1 MSESDSQD
9 RPLRRLGKVD
19 WWSKRHTFALAAIIV
34 AAFLLRLGLTHSLPR
49 MVKWDESDYLLL
61 GRNLVT
67 GHGYTTGFGPEIA
80 QPPFFPLITG
90 AIYLAVGDLE
100 KSSDITYALF
110 GGLMLLPIFVL
121 ARRIYGYPT
130 AYLAAVLLAIHPVL
144 TVVGLYWGTMLEP
157 LYLFLLFGALVTWL
171 IGVEER
177 RPGMMAVAGMMF
189 ALGFLTRTEPVVYF
203 GIFFLVSLFWRFG
216 NLVAK
221 GTRLRLC
228 ACFVGAFALTA
239 APYLIYMHAQTGHWT
254 LSEKGPITWQ
264 QGTFI
269 LKDDWVG
276 FDWVYARLD
285 SSGHEVYYKST
296 EREKWSLIGTI
307 LSDPKA
313 FLARTYESGRILGHE
328 ALNNSFVMPLLLPF
342 VVISL
347 THNAWDRRRLG
358 YEVFLAG
365 AFLIQAAVI
374 LPFANLLLRYLVPV
388 IPVFLIWTA
397 NGALVAGAWLRDSA
411 EACWGRALKPAL
423 AACALCL
430 PAAAAVAEMIHV
442 MPAVVRREIEHE
454 TYGDKFAA
462 QWLKKN
468 TSPDAIVLADDSNV
482 TVYGERR
489 RIFSPHSDL
498 THLIS
503 YARYRKADY
512 LLTNETEL
520 LKRRPELSVILDK
533 GTPELELVFSYK
545 EPNERTLLY
554 RILPPPDNSTPISL
568 THVTGSKR
576 P

>member
-1 MSESDSQD
+1 MVGNPINSHTE
-9 RPLRRLGKVD
+9 KNV
-19 WWSKRHTFALAAIIV
+19 WWNKRHTFAIAAIIV
-34 AAFLLRLGLTHSLPR
+34 AAFLLRLGLAHSLPR

-61 GRNLVT
+61 GRSLVT
-67 GHGYTTGFGPEIA
+67 GQGYTTGVESKI
-80 QPPFFPLITG
+80 QPHSPFFPLITG

-100 KSSDITYALF
+100 KSSDIAYALF

-130 AYLAAVLLAIHPVL
+130 AYLAAILLAVCPVL

-157 LYLFLLFGALVTWL
+157 LYIFLLFGALVTWL
-171 IGVEER
+171 IGMEER

-189 ALGFLTRTEPVVYF
+189 AMGFLTRPEPVVYF
-203 GIFFLVSLFWRFG
+203 AIFFLVSLLWRFRDP
-216 NLVAK
+216 VAK
-221 GTRLRLC
+221 GIKLRLC
-228 ACFVGAFALTA
+228 ASFVAAFLLSA
-239 APYLIYMHAQTGHWT
+239 APYLVYMHAQTGHWT

-264 QGTFI
+264 QGSYI

-285 SSGHEVYYKST
+285 SSGHQVYYNSP
-296 EREKWSLIGTI
+296 EREKWSLIGTL

-313 FLARTYESGRILGHE
+313 FIARTYKSARILGHS
-328 ALNNSFVMPLLLPF
+328 ALGNSFVIPLLLPF
-342 VVISL
+342 VIISL

-358 YEVFLAG
+358 YEVLLAS
-365 AFLIQAAVI
+365 AFLIQAAVV

-397 NGALVAGAWLRDSA
+397 NGAVVAGVWLRDSA

-423 AACALCL
+423 SACVLCL
-430 PAAAAVAEMIHV
+430 PPAAVVAQTIHV
-442 MPAVVRREIEHE
+442 MPGVARSQIVQEKF
-454 TYGDKFAA
+454 GDKFAA

-468 TSPDAIVLADDSNV
+468 SSPDAIVLADDSNV

-498 THLIS
+498 THLMS
-503 YARYRKADY
+503 YARYHKADY
-512 LLTNETEL
+512 LLTSDTML
-520 LKRRPELSVILDK
+520 LKTRRELSVILDK

-554 RILPPPDNSTPISL
+554 RILPPRDGPTPTSL
-568 THVTGSKR
+568 THVIGSGR

>member
-1 MSESDSQD
+1 MFGGFGMLD
-9 RPLRRLGKVD
+9 R
-19 WWSKRHTFALAAIIV
+19 WSKRHTFAIAAIIV
-34 AAFLLRLGLTHSLPR
+34 AAFLLRLELTHSLPR

-67 GHGYTTGFGPEIA
+67 GHGYTTGFEPEIHH
-80 QPPFFPLITG
+80 PPFFPLITG

-100 KSSDITYALF
+100 KSSDIAYALF

-130 AYLAAVLLAIHPVL
+130 AYLAAILLAIYPVL

-157 LYLFLLFGALVTWL
+157 LYIFLLFGALVTWL
-171 IGVEER
+171 IGMEER

-189 ALGFLTRTEPVVYF
+189 AMGFLTRPEPVVYF
-203 GIFFLVSLFWRFG
+203 GIFFLVSLFWRFR

-228 ACFVGAFALTA
+228 ASFVVAFLLTA
-239 APYLIYMHAQTGHWT
+239 APYLVYMHAQTGHWT

-264 QGTFI
+264 QGSYI

-276 FDWVYARLD
+276 FDWVYTRLD
-285 SSGHEVYYKST
+285 SSGHQVYYNSP

-313 FLARTYESGRILGHE
+313 FIARTYESARILGHL
-328 ALNNSFVMPLLLPF
+328 ALSNNFVIPLLLPF

-347 THNAWDRRRLG
+347 THKAWDRRRLG
-358 YEVFLAG
+358 YEVFLTS

-397 NGALVAGAWLRDSA
+397 NGAVAAGVWLRDSA

-423 AACALCL
+423 SACVLCL
-430 PAAAAVAEMIHV
+430 PAAAAVAEIIHV
-442 MPAVVRREIEHE
+442 TPDVARREIEHE
-454 TYGDKFAA
+454 KFGYKFAA

-468 TSPDAIVLADDSNV
+468 SSPDAIVLADDSNV

-489 RIFSPHSDL
+489 KIFSPHCDL
-498 THLIS
+498 THLMS
-503 YARYRKADY
+503 YARYHKADY
-512 LLTNETEL
+512 LLTNETML
-520 LKRRPELSVILDK
+520 LKIRRELSIILDK

-554 RILPPPDNSTPISL
+554 RILPPPDSPTRAHL
-568 THVTGSKR
+568 VVR